1 MNRPL
6 AIGLQRL
13 GARRNLAK
21 RNLAKRGFLAR
32 VALFSIAALLLA
44 ACASSPPA
52 KFYNLTTAPSSGTA
66 PSSADAAPPVRV
78 ATVRIPPMLDRQEI
92 ARPSAGNQLEIN
104 GQERWDAPLDEMI
117 QQTLTRDLIARLPS
131 DKVIL
136 PAAPAPANAESIAVN
151 ILQFQSDVTGNV
163 VFEGSWSLVPP
174 HATSPALIRDFH
186 YTAAASSQ
194 STADEVSTMSTLLG
208 QLADDI
214 ARSRLVH

>member
-6 AIGLQRL
+6 TIGLQRL
-13 GARRNLAK
+13 RTRRGHARCE
-21 RNLAKRGFLAR
+21 FLAGHLACLS
-32 VALFSIAALLLA
+32 VATVVLV

-52 KFYNLTTAPSSGTA
+52 KFYNLTTAPPSGA
-66 PSSADAAPPVRV
+66 PPSPIDAAPPVRV
-78 ATVRIPPMLDRQEI
+78 TTVRIPPMLDRQEI

-151 ILQFQSDVTGNV
+151 ILQFQSDVTGGV
-163 VFEGSWSLVPP
+163 VFEGSWSLVPA
-174 HATSPALIRDFH
+174 HSTSPALIRDFR
-186 YTAAASSQ
+186 YTATASSQ
-194 STADEVSTMSTLLG
+194 STGDEVSTMSTLLG

-214 ARSRLVH
+214 ARSLPAH